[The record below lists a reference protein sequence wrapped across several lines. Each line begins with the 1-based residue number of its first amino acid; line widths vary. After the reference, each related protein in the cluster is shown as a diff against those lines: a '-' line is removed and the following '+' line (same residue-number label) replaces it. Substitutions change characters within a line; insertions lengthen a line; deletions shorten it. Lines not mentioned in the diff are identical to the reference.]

1 MMVTVII
8 IAAILGFAM
17 LCSGALMLLI
27 GIKVLMQHDDA
38 LLHPP
43 DPDHSQW
50 PDEEDEDL

>member
-1 MMVTVII
+1 MVTVII

-50 PDEEDEDL
+50 PDEESEDL